1 MFHISIC
8 FWQALYMGG
17 RVGSLRS
24 RVSVT
29 FDAKGEA
36 HCQFSSF
43 QWFLGCFCG
52 PNMDQLDQFWCR
64 YDGMLFLFLLF
75 VGEGFG
81 EYFLV
86 TVYIYIYTF
95 LMGEFLALL
104 IGNSQGNVL
113 FFGKREYPIALVE
126 PASSRHYWPYNL
138 QKLQSKLFSRPFC

>member
-1 MFHISIC
+1 MFHISISIC

-86 TVYIYIYTF
+86 TVYIYIHIYTF
-95 LMGEFLALL
+95 LMGKILGFADWKQPLQPPKTPKQTFQSTSRSLCAPAFLLTL
-104 IGNSQGNVL
+104 KSL
-113 FFGKREYPIALVE
+113 C
-126 PASSRHYWPYNL
+126 WW
-138 QKLQSKLFSRPFC
+138 